1 MLLISALN
9 LLLAIPDGADRK
21 APTGYTTRILRCNR
35 PYARA
40 DPPAV
45 ALEPPRWTPRTP
57 RRLLEPLQ
65 LRGPPPARWIGS
77 FTTVCADMKAGAFGR
92 QPERRQV
99 QPGGRVL
106 PGMFVAP
113 AASAAAAPAI
123 KKTASTSPPPPGSST
138 SSPKGSR
145 KQEGVLSR
153 WDSGGQGSGRLPP
166 STTSRLDR
174 ALGTCSASP
183 ERPTRSSPP
192 VDSIAR
198 ARRLGLN
205 RAPRTPP
212 PPASESSASSDS
224 DEQETPVPLPNQQ
237 SNRHVRTRSR
247 SSSSPTRVQPPAR
260 QRVSRDEEDGD
271 RRRGAQRT
279 SSPHRQEP
287 SKSDAVEGTAPTRP
301 APRPLPGLLS
311 SLWNRASELVA
322 GNAPAAAA
330 GPSDEAAS
338 SSNKPGAEGEEEGA
352 DEADK
357 VERSE
362 ADTTRRGK
370 RPARPVVVPALV
382 APALAGVLPN
392 ATVAPAPAR
401 SSAPSLP
408 PPEPITYH
416 RSPALHPRLN
426 HEESPRFRSQ
436 PTPYDWL
443 DARDESRLLPYM
455 FLPTAAQ
462 AAAYEA
468 RVRAQANKAAAP
480 HAAAAAVSAP
490 WPVAAPTSSAPPQ
503 AQAPLAASLH
513 PYVSQPFR
521 PSSFVG
527 TALIPARVQISHG
540 HGRSVDASA
549 RFATRTTDRG
559 ETRRPRLRSAG
570 PSTAT
575 PGTNPI
581 KLCERRTAG
590 RWRTRARRRHRK
602 QYRYTSTSRPVRLCL
617 PADQRTGAQ
626 LGCRFPGHHR
636 ELRSSRVRLCSTGT
650 RTGAGASLWIPSS
663 CPFPCRCTGCC
674 ICGRGVRCADGA
686 RATGRVLASLYRDRA
701 SASPCITRDSPNHDF
716 SRRGIA
722 SAVGVCGHSGCWRH
736 CRSNRRLFCA
746 ARFGDPT
753 SWTRWRFVA
762 DSSFPG
768 TVLCGGA
775 FSRASRTVLYIRSH
789 GTRTGRCSLGNG
801 TDADRIFGLGVGQ
814 RAYFGYRNFRS
825 RRYYHS
831 AIITTAAS
839 KSPSARPS
847 RQFPRLAV
855 GGGTVRTFAYV
866 DNISGFVRQPGRT
879 ARSST
884 TVPRS
889 GCAAERSENGAQ
901 ASRPRDGSRGGRL
914 CLAVTSCSARERTE
928 YRRST
933 SRTRQQRR
941 LAADAEASANSRLAS
956 SAVRPDHQLAIVLRP
971 AHNSAS
977 ELYATSA
984 HPLCI
989 RSAGCD
995 TLAGRSRR
1003 GCAGADHSDE
1013 IDLVA
1018 CNEAVA
1024 LQQPG
1029 AVRVGEC
1036 ASSSRIRCSTSRPR
1050 RRPKGR
1056 HSRYSQHR
1064 VKPFYCVCRHVVL
1077 LSRDDS
1083 SDHGHTAPP
1092 SARSRQVT
1100 VAHFAQSAT
1109 GAASSGEHSSST
1121 GSVFVRP
1128 FPDVSVTS

>member
-1 MLLISALN
+1 
-9 LLLAIPDGADRK
+9 
-21 APTGYTTRILRCNR
+21 
-35 PYARA
+35 
-40 DPPAV
+40 
-45 ALEPPRWTPRTP
+45 
-57 RRLLEPLQ
+57 
-65 LRGPPPARWIGS
+65 
-77 FTTVCADMKAGAFGR
+77 MKAGAFGR

-113 AASAAAAPAI
+113 PAAAAAAPAN

-166 STTSRLDR
+166 TTTSRLDR
-174 ALGTCSASP
+174 ALGTRSASP
-183 ERPTRSSPP
+183 ERPTQSTPP

-212 PPASESSASSDS
+212 PPASESESDNTN
-224 DEQETPVPLPNQQ
+224 DQETPVAL
-237 SNRHVRTRSR
+237 SNRVRTRSR
-247 SSSSPTRVQPPAR
+247 SSSSPTRAPTPAR
-260 QRVSRDEEDGD
+260 QRLSRDEEDGD
-271 RRRGAQRT
+271 RRRGAERT

-357 VERSE
+357 GERSE

-392 ATVAPAPAR
+392 AKIAPAPAK

-416 RSPALHPRLN
+416 RPPALHPRLN
-426 HEESPRFRSQ
+426 HDESPRFRSQ

-480 HAAAAAVSAP
+480 HAAAAAVSVP

-503 AQAPLAASLH
+503 AQAPLAASLN

-527 TALIPARVQISHG
+527 TALIPGGVQISNG

-549 RFATRTTDRG
+549 QPATRTTDRG
-559 ETRRPRLRSAG
+559 ETRRLRSRSAG
-570 PSTAT
+570 PSTTT
-575 PGTNPI
+575 PGTDPI
-581 KLCERRTAG
+581 KLCEWRTTG

-602 QYRYTSTSRPVRLCL
+602 QHRNTSTSRPVRLCL

-626 LGCRFPGHHR
+626 LGCRGSRRHLK
-636 ELRSSRVRLCSTGT
+636 LRSSRARLCDIGT
-650 RTGAGASLWIPSS
+650 RTGAGASLRIQSG
-663 CPFPCRCTGCC
+663 CPFPCGCTGWC
-674 ICGRGVRCADGA
+674 ICGRGVLSADGVC
-686 RATGRVLASLYRDRA
+686 ATGRVLASLHRDGA
-701 SASPCITRDSPNHDF
+701 SASPCITRGSPNHHF
-716 SRRGIA
+716 SRRGVA

-753 SWTRWRFVA
+753 SWTRRRFVA

-768 TVLCGGA
+768 TVLCGGT

-825 RRYYHS
+825 RRYYHG
-831 AIITTAAS
+831 AVITSTAS
-839 KSPSARPS
+839 KSPAARPS

-855 GGGTVRTFAYV
+855 GGGAVRTFAHG
-866 DNISGFVRQPGRT
+866 DIISGFVRQPGCT

-884 TVPRS
+884 TVPRPS
-889 GCAAERSENGAQ
+889 CAAERRENGAQ
-901 ASRPRDGSRGGRL
+901 ASRPCDGSGG
-914 CLAVTSCSARERTE
+914 
-928 YRRST
+928 
-933 SRTRQQRR
+933 
-941 LAADAEASANSRLAS
+941 
-956 SAVRPDHQLAIVLRP
+956 
-971 AHNSAS
+971 
-977 ELYATSA
+977 
-984 HPLCI
+984 
-989 RSAGCD
+989 G
-995 TLAGRSRR
+995 
-1003 GCAGADHSDE
+1003 
-1013 IDLVA
+1013 
-1018 CNEAVA
+1018 
-1024 LQQPG
+1024 
-1029 AVRVGEC
+1029 
-1036 ASSSRIRCSTSRPR
+1036 
-1050 RRPKGR
+1050 
-1056 HSRYSQHR
+1056 
-1064 VKPFYCVCRHVVL
+1064 
-1077 LSRDDS
+1077 
-1083 SDHGHTAPP
+1083 
-1092 SARSRQVT
+1092 
-1100 VAHFAQSAT
+1100 
-1109 GAASSGEHSSST
+1109 
-1121 GSVFVRP
+1121 
-1128 FPDVSVTS
+1128 